1 MDTDALE
8 VRSQTAHASFFDPL
22 FSDARSSLIMQP
34 ARVKFSAELGPVG
47 GRCANHKK
55 QTNLHS
61 TKVVNSVE
69 AFSPKTFIETAV
81 AETKRSIG
89 NEKALV
95 AVSGGVDSTTCAVL
109 TRRAIGENL
118 VCVILDDAFMR
129 QGEPEHVVE
138 TLSKSP
144 FDLPVKIVNV
154 SDRFTQ
160 AMKGLGDAEEKR
172 KMFRETFYQ
181 VLSET
186 AKNEGYKI
194 LVQGTIRADVIE
206 TVGGVKTQHNVLEQM
221 GINPM
226 QKFGFKVVEPLV
238 QLSKEQV
245 RTVARHLGLPTE
257 LSERQPFPGPGLSVR
272 VIGEIRPEKLEIL
285 KTATT
290 IVEHELAV
298 HKPGQ
303 YFPVVVDNEEAPQ
316 TSKALHIL
324 ETVAHLLN
332 VPSRNVHVKV
342 FADKATGVEG
352 GKRRYGEIVG
362 IKVQT
367 MDGKL
372 HQTSILNLVSVQ
384 ARIVTENPPVAR
396 VLYAVKDSA
405 QKKPYVIGIR
415 SVQTRDFLTA
425 EVSEIPWTTLDKIG
439 EEVVEQCSDVSTVY
453 YDVTPKPP
461 ATIEM
466 E

>member
-1 MDTDALE
+1 
-8 VRSQTAHASFFDPL
+8 
-22 FSDARSSLIMQP
+22 
-34 ARVKFSAELGPVG
+34 
-47 GRCANHKK
+47 
-55 QTNLHS
+55 
-61 TKVVNSVE
+61 VE
-69 AFSPKTFIETAV
+69 AFSPKTFVETAI
-81 AETKRSIG
+81 AEIKQNIG
-89 NEKALV
+89 DEKALV

-109 TRRAIGENL
+109 THRAIGENL

-129 QGEPEHVVE
+129 HGEPEHVAG
-138 TLSKSP
+138 TLSKPP
-144 FDLPVKIVNV
+144 FNVPAKIVNV
-154 SDRFTQ
+154 RDRFMR
-160 AMKGLGDAEEKR
+160 AMKGMRDAEEKR
-172 KMFRETFYQ
+172 KVFRETFYQ

-186 AKNEGYKI
+186 AKNESCKI

-226 QKFGFKVVEPLV
+226 ERFGFKVVEPL
-238 QLSKEQV
+238 LPLFKEQV
-245 RTVARHLGLPTE
+245 RMVARLLELPTE
-257 LSERQPFPGPGLSVR
+257 FSERQPFPGPGLSVR
-272 VIGEIRPEKLEIL
+272 VVGEIRPDKLETL

-303 YFPVVVDNEEAPQ
+303 YFAVIVDNEEGSHA
-316 TSKALHIL
+316 SKVLHL
-324 ETVAHLLN
+324 QETVARLLN
-332 VPSRNVHVKV
+332 VPSRNVEVRV

-352 GKRRYGEIVG
+352 GRRRYGEVVG

-372 HQTSILNLVSVQ
+372 HQTGIQNLVSVQ
-384 ARIVTENPPVAR
+384 ARIITENPPVAR
-396 VLYAVKDSA
+396 VFYAVKDSPLR
-405 QKKPYVIGIR
+405 KPYVIGIR
-415 SVQTRDFLTA
+415 SVQTKDFLTA
-425 EVSEIPWTTLDKIG
+425 QVSEIPWTTLDKVG
-439 EEVVEQCSDVSTVY
+439 EEIIEQCGDVSTVY

>member
-1 MDTDALE
+1 M
-8 VRSQTAHASFFDPL
+8 
-22 FSDARSSLIMQP
+22 
-34 ARVKFSAELGPVG
+34 K
-47 GRCANHKK
+47 
-55 QTNLHS
+55 
-61 TKVVNSVE
+61 SVE
-69 AFSPKTFIETAV
+69 AFSPKTFVETAI
-81 AETKRSIG
+81 AEMKRKIG

-109 TRRAIGENL
+109 THRAIGENL

-129 QGEPEHVVE
+129 QGEPEHVAE

-144 FDLPVKIVNV
+144 FGVPVKIVNV
-154 SDRFTQ
+154 RDRFMR
-160 AMKGLGDAEEKR
+160 AMKDMRDAEEKR
-172 KMFRETFYQ
+172 KVFRETFYQ

-186 AKNEGYKI
+186 AKREDCKI
-194 LVQGTIRADVIE
+194 LVQGTIRADIIE
-206 TVGGVKTQHNVLEQM
+206 TVGGVKTQHNVLEQI

-226 QKFGFKVVEPLV
+226 ERFGFKVVEPL
-238 QLSKEQV
+238 LPLFKEYV
-245 RTVARHLGLPTE
+245 RKVARHLGLPTE
-257 LSERQPFPGPGLSVR
+257 FSERQPFPGPGLSVR
-272 VIGEIRPEKLEIL
+272 VVGEIRPDKLEIL

-303 YFPVVVDNEEAPQ
+303 YFAVIVDNQEAPQ
-316 TSKALHIL
+316 TSKVLHVQ

-352 GKRRYGEIVG
+352 GKRRYGEVVG

-372 HQTSILNLVSVQ
+372 HQTGIQNLVSVQ
-384 ARIVTENPPVAR
+384 ARIITENPPVAR
-396 VLYAVKDSA
+396 VFYAVKDSA
-405 QKKPYVIGIR
+405 QKKPHVIGIR

-439 EEVVEQCSDVSTVY
+439 EEIIEQCADVSTVY